1 MSQHLEYSLNTLI
14 KELNL
19 TQSKLLCLEGYYLT
33 KEIFYN
39 YKKLFRRAEI
49 INFMGVLKIPLE
61 YHIIKLEFGKQ
72 KKSICLLEN
81 H

>member
-14 KELNL
+14 KELNFN
-19 TQSKLLCLEGYYLT
+19 TIKTIMSGGMPLT

-39 YKKLFRRAEI
+39 YKKLFRDTVLI
-49 INFMGVLKIPLE
+49 FMGVLKIRQE

-72 KKSICLLEN
+72 KR
-81 H
+81 